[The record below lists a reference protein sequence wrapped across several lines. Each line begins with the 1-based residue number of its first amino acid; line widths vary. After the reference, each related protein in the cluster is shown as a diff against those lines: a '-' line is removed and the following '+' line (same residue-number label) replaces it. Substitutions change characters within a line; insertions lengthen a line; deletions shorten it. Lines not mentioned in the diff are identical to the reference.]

1 MGATK
6 RMVCAPTLV
15 THARACGLH
24 LGADRPH
31 THLEMFCLCGFI
43 QEGEVGAEFLSPRPE
58 WGGGCG
64 LGPSHV
70 QAGIF

>member
-1 MGATK
+1 MDATTK
-6 RMVCAPTLV
+6 RMHCAPTLV

-58 WGGGCG
+58 WGAGSWTISCPG
-64 LGPSHV
+64 
-70 QAGIF
+70 QAFF